1 MQRFAEL
8 NLDASRSHIQQV
20 AGKGATYSRYS
31 ITHYY
36 WTIGTL
42 NRGGARTRCVIVI
55 VDGDT
60 GDTAP
65 RLMTHFDG

>member
-1 MQRFAEL
+1 MYYA
-8 NLDASRSHIQQV
+8 
-20 AGKGATYSRYS
+20 ATYNNY

-42 NRGGARTRCVIVI
+42 NRGGARTRCVTVI

-60 GDTAP
+60 DDMAP
-65 RLMTHFDG
+65 RLMRHVLMDNARAANKCIDTNSFGGT